1 MHFIQNTWFASNVM
15 FVLFFCLL
23 CLSAVAYMNNR
34 IRIYKKSM
42 YSAVVVFLLALGVF
56 VNAQQHQQK
65 LSFKSLGQIQTDKT
79 QVEAPSI
86 FSRIADLVLDIVR
99 HKVSE

>member
-1 MHFIQNTWFASNVM
+1 
-15 FVLFFCLL
+15 
-23 CLSAVAYMNNR
+23 MNNR

-65 LSFKSLGQIQTDKT
+65 LPFKSLGQIQTDKP

-86 FSRIADLVLDIVR
+86 FSRIADVVLDIVR